1 MLTLE
6 RADVGALG
14 RTAFLAFRNSRI
26 IRDLHGMPETLA
38 RAGSLEL
45 KFAITRKEIRALQKM
60 RYRVFFEQ
68 GGAVADPFTRAQ
80 RRDNCPFD
88 RLCDHIIVVDHAY
101 VTRMGRRKPRIVG
114 AYRVLRQDVAKSPE
128 RFYAASEFDIAD
140 IIARHPDKRFMEL
153 GRSCVLPEYRAR
165 RVLELL
171 WRGVFAYV
179 QHHNIDV
186 MFGCASLPGAEPHAH
201 QPVIQFL
208 RTHAQAE
215 EQWRARSK
223 MSAETFAPLGATAA
237 GTRAPDRRTLAS
249 LPPLIKGYLRL
260 GAMFGDDVF
269 ADHAFGTTD
278 VLVVLP
284 VARIGS
290 RYIEHFGG
298 ERELAA
304 A

>member
-14 RTAFLAFRNSRI
+14 RTAFLAFRNNRI

-88 RLCDHIIVVDHAY
+88 RLCDHIVVVDHDY

-114 AYRVLRQDVAKSPE
+114 AYRVLRQDVTGCPS
-128 RFYAASEFDIAD
+128 RFYAANEFDIAD
-140 IIARHPDKRFMEL
+140 LVGRHPDKRFMEL

-171 WRGVFAYV
+171 WRGVLAYV

-186 MFGCASLPGAEPHAH
+186 MFGCASLPGADPHAH
-201 QPVIQFL
+201 QSALQFL
-208 RTHAQAE
+208 RTHAQADGH
-215 EQWRARSK
+215 WRARSK
-223 MSAETFAPLGATAA
+223 MSAPTPVHQEGSNS
-237 GTRAPDRRTLAS
+237 RMQAPDRRTLAS

-260 GAMFGDDVF
+260 GAMFAEDVF
-269 ADHAFGTTD
+269 VDHAFGTTD

-284 VARIGS
+284 VERIGS
-290 RYIEHFGG
+290 RYIKHFGG
-298 ERELAA
+298 EREFAA

>member
-1 MLTLE
+1 MQE
-6 RADVGALG
+6 RSDA
-14 RTAFLAFRNSRI
+14 RRFLLF
-26 IRDLHGMPETLA
+26 A
-38 RAGSLEL
+38 RAASSAICTACPRRCARRRLEL

-88 RLCDHIIVVDHAY
+88 RLCDHIIVIDHDY

-114 AYRVLRQDVAKSPE
+114 AYRVLRQDVAGCAS
-128 RFYAASEFDIAD
+128 RFYAANEFDIAELV
-140 IIARHPDKRFMEL
+140 ARHPDKRFMEL

-186 MFGCASLPGAEPHAH
+186 MFGCASLPGADPHAH

-208 RTHAQAE
+208 RTHASADE
-215 EQWRARSK
+215 LWRARSK
-223 MSAETFAPLGATAA
+223 MSAQTFVPQATPAA
-237 GTRAPDRRTLAS
+237 GARAPDRRTLAN

-260 GAMFGDDVF
+260 GAMFAEEIFVDR
-269 ADHAFGTTD
+269 AFGTTD

-290 RYIEHFGG
+290 RYVEHFGG